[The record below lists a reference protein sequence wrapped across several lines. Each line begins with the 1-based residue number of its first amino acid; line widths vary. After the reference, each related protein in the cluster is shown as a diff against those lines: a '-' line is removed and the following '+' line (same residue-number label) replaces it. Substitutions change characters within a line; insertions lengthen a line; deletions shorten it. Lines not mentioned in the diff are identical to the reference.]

1 MCDIR
6 FVEESAVLQFSNRQ
20 LGIPLVNGGSQRLT
34 QLVGVSRAIDL
45 ALTGREIKAKEA
57 YDFGLA
63 SSIRPDGTCESF
75 AFVQQKIKKII
86 DVHLL

>member
-6 FVEESAVLQFSNRQ
+6 VVEESAVLQFSNRQ
-20 LGIPLVNGGSQRLT
+20 LGVPLVNGGSQRLA

-45 ALTGREIKAKEA
+45 ALTGREITAKEA

-63 SSIRPDGTCESF
+63 STIRPDGTCER
-75 AFVQQKIKKII
+75 FVYVQPKKTKKTI
-86 DVHLL
+86 